1 MKTVSLS
8 GALRAD
14 VGKKDAKKHRREGK
28 VPCVLYGGKEQVH
41 FVIKDLDFDKLIFT
55 TDVYL
60 VTIDIDGKEQQAI
73 LQDVQFHPVTDKVL
87 HADFLEVVM
96 EKPIVIGVPV
106 QFEGNVP
113 GVMAG
118 GRLIKK
124 MRKVIMKGLINDMPD
139 YIMVDMSGLNIGD
152 TVKIKDLN
160 IGKLE
165 PLQNEN
171 NVVVMVKTARGV
183 DEDLEEEE
191 EEGEEGEGEE
201 GEEGEKGKKGEGSVE
216 GGEATSTEKK

>member
-28 VPCVLYGGKEQVH
+28 VPCVLYGGEDQIHFTMKE
-41 FVIKDLDFDKLIFT
+41 LDFDKLLFT

-60 VTIDIDGKEQQAI
+60 VKLDIDGTEHQAI

-87 HADFLEVVM
+87 HADFLLVVDG
-96 EKPIVIGVPV
+96 KPNIVGIPV
-106 QFEGNVP
+106 LFEGNVP

-124 MRKVIMKGLINDMPD
+124 MRKIIVKGLIADMPD
-139 YIMVDMSGLNIGD
+139 YITVDMSEL
-152 TVKIKDLN
+152 KINDSIKIRDLC
-160 IGKLE
+160 
-165 PLQNEN
+165 
-171 NVVVMVKTARGV
+171 
-183 DEDLEEEE
+183 
-191 EEGEEGEGEE
+191 
-201 GEEGEKGKKGEGSVE
+201 
-216 GGEATSTEKK
+216 TSTSSLVLTVAEMLL